1 MLKMKKMTYLI
12 TGGSGFIGSHL
23 VEFLLKNGHSVINI
37 DNFDDFYDYK
47 IKIKNTLESVGLSDN
62 FTFKFTEKE
71 QDIQKLE
78 SLIVESQQPRTF
90 NYRLYYQDIR
100 DKKGLEK
107 IFQDHQID
115 MVIHLAA
122 LAGVRPSIE
131 RPIEYAEVNILGS
144 MNLWELCK
152 DFGVKKFICAS
163 SSSVYGNNEK
173 IPFEEK
179 DNVDR
184 PISPYAAT
192 KKCGEILGHTYHHLY
207 GIDMIQLRFFTVYGP
222 RQRPDLAIHKFTKII
237 SNNGEIPFYGDGTTA
252 RDYTFIEDII
262 DGIVKSAQ
270 YLEKNTGVY
279 EVVNL
284 GENQVITLK
293 EMLSTIED
301 SLGKKANLNKLPI
314 QPGDVQKTNADI
326 TKAKSLVGYS
336 PKTNFQ
342 NGIKKFMEWFLRG

>member
-1 MLKMKKMTYLI
+1 MTYLI

-23 VEFLLKNGHSVINI
+23 VEALLKNGHSVINI
-37 DNFDDFYDYK
+37 DNFDNFYNYQ
-47 IKIKNTLESVGLSDN
+47 IKIKNTLESVGLPTG
-62 FTFKFTEKE
+62 FQFFEKE
-71 QDIQKLE
+71 QDIKTLQSVINQKL
-78 SLIVESQQPRTF
+78 STK
-90 NYRLYYQDIR
+90 NYQLHYQDIR
-100 DKKGLEK
+100 DKEGLKK
-107 IFQDHQID
+107 IFENHKID

-131 RPIEYAEVNILGS
+131 RPMDYAEVNILGS

-152 DFGVKKFICAS
+152 DFGIKKFVCAS

-173 IPFEEK
+173 IPFAEI

-237 SNNGEIPFYGDGTTA
+237 AENGEIPFYGDGSTA
-252 RDYTFIEDII
+252 RDYTFVEDII
-262 DGIVKSAQ
+262 DGIQKSIQ
-270 YLEKNTGVY
+270 YLEQNNGVY
-279 EVVNL
+279 EILNL
-284 GENQVITLK
+284 GENEVINLK
-293 EMLSTIED
+293 EMLTTIEQTMD
-301 SLGKKANLNKLPI
+301 KKANLNPMPM

-326 TKAKSLVGYS
+326 TKARNLIGYA

-342 NGIKKFMEWFLRG
+342 NGIKKFVEWFLRK

>member
-1 MLKMKKMTYLI
+1 MVYLI

-23 VEFLLKNGHSVINI
+23 VEYLLKNGHSVINI
-37 DNFDDFYDYK
+37 DNFDNFYDYK
-47 IKIKNTLESVGLSDN
+47 IKIKNTLESIGLPSD
-62 FTFKFTEKE
+62 FQFKNKE
-71 QDIQKLE
+71 EDIQTLKNQT
-78 SLIVESQQPRTF
+78 SNIN
-90 NYRLYYQDIR
+90 NYHFYYQDIR
-100 DKKGLEK
+100 DKKGIEK
-107 IFQDHQID
+107 IFQNHQID

-131 RPIEYAEVNILGS
+131 RPLDYAQVNILGT

-152 DFGVKKFICAS
+152 DFGINKFICAS

-173 IPFEEK
+173 VPFSET
-179 DNVDR
+179 DNVDK

-207 GIDMIQLRFFTVYGP
+207 NIDIIQLRFFTVYGP

-237 SNNGEIPFYGDGTTA
+237 SDNGEIPFYGDGTTA

-270 YLEKNTGVY
+270 FLEKNTGVY
-279 EVVNL
+279 EILNL
-284 GENQVITLK
+284 GESQVINLK
-293 EMLSTIED
+293 EMLSTIE
-301 SLGKKANLNKLPI
+301 KTLNKTAKLNYLPM
-314 QPGDVQKTNADI
+314 QAGDVQRTNANI
-326 TKAKSLVGYS
+326 TKAKTLVGYS

-342 NGIKKFMEWFLRG
+342 NGIKKFVEWFLRK